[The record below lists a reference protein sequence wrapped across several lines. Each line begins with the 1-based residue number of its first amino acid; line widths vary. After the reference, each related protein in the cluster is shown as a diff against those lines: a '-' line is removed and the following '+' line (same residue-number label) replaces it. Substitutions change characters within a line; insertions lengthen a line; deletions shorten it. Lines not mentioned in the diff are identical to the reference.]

1 MTKVCGK
8 CGLEKDFSQYHKSK
22 NGKYGL
28 QSMCKDCEKE
38 RRREY
43 YLAHR
48 GEELSH
54 RREHY
59 LAHREENREKVLSRG
74 REYYLKHRKE
84 ILSYREE
91 NRDKILSQ
99 KREYH
104 KKNREKELKYRF
116 EIRNKALDL
125 YGHKCELC
133 GSVDCLEFHHINL
146 NGVEERK
153 VCPNMSLYK
162 SLADGNK
169 RSDLQLLCR
178 SCHHKI
184 HNDLRSSI

>member
-1 MTKVCGK
+1 MMMVKVCGK
-8 CGLEKDFSQYHKSK
+8 CGLEKDFSHYRKAK

-28 QSMCKDCEKE
+28 HSICKDCMKE
-38 RRREY
+38 YRSAY

-48 GEELSH
+48 KKELSYG
-54 RREHY
+54 RRY
-59 LAHREENREKVLSRG
+59 REENRDKIHSRMREYREENKDRILSRA
-74 REYYLKHRKE
+74 RE
-84 ILSYREE
+84 YREE
-91 NRDKILSQ
+91 NRDKILPQ
-99 KREYH
+99 IREYH
-104 KKNREKELKYRF
+104 SDNRE
-116 EIRNKALDL
+116 KALDL

-133 GSVDCLEFHHINL
+133 GAINHLEFHHLNL
-146 NGVEERK
+146 DGVEERK
-153 VCPNMSLYK
+153 VYSSIKLNK